1 MMGISTLGW
10 IHTLGSL
17 PAIPLAAYMFARHGR
32 IMPRSV
38 AGVLYLAA
46 MLLGAGTVF
55 LIARQPVS
63 VVIGAAT
70 LLVLVTGY
78 GVEATPLPPRLRRY
92 IETIALS
99 VSAFLLMVPT
109 VNETLTRVPAGAPL
123 ASGPTDPLVLS
134 AQGLVLLA
142 LIAGLAAQVVA
153 LRREGRA
160 LRTRPAS

>member
-1 MMGISTLGW
+1 MLGISTLGW
-10 IHTLGSL
+10 LHTLGSL

-55 LIARQPVS
+55 LIAKQPVS
-63 VVIGAAT
+63 IVIGAAT
-70 LLVLVTGY
+70 ILVLATGY

-99 VSAFLLMVPT
+99 FSAFLLMVPT
-109 VNETLTRVPAGAPL
+109 VNETLTRLPAGAPL
-123 ASGPTDPLVLS
+123 ASGPTDSLVL
-134 AQGLVLLA
+134 AVQGLVLVA
-142 LIAGLAAQVVA
+142 LIAGLLAQIVM
-153 LRREGRA
+153 LRREGQA
-160 LRTRPAS
+160 LRMEQAS